1 MVVGLVSLK
10 SINNLDMSNTVHIVV
25 ISNNA
30 NTSKSQGRWI
40 DIVYHSWQD
49 NEGRQVRLDIGQ
61 TPAQVRIDHCRGV
74 AMMTT
79 TMMMI

>member
-1 MVVGLVSLK
+1 VGLVSLK
-10 SINNLDMSNTVHIVV
+10 SINSLDMSNTVHIVV

-30 NTSKSQGRWI
+30 SNAKSQGMWI

-49 NEGRQVRLDIGQ
+49 NEGRLVRQDIVQ
-61 TPAQVRIDHCRGV
+61 TQAQVRIDHGQGV